1 MCFTP
6 LISITI
12 AIFEFLVAII
22 VLSVYKKNK
31 TSKIIAWFMFVLGFY
46 QFTQFMVCK
55 TDYQNLWSTIG
66 FVTYSY
72 LPAIGVYLVN
82 IFVKRIKNPKN
93 LFIAPIIVTIYA
105 IINNNFIKT
114 VSCNKYF
121 ISVSTYVFTPE
132 NYIYKW
138 VYMIYY
144 FGFIALCL
152 FYLAKYIDQE
162 KDKIKRKMA
171 QILLI
176 ALMTSLFP
184 AIILLFIIP
193 SLTPSFPSIYCEFS
207 VIFTVAVLYMS
218 KLESRLKKGL

>member
-6 LISITI
+6 LISIII

-22 VLSVYKKNK
+22 VLSVYKENK
-31 TSKIIAWFMFVLGFY
+31 TSKILAVFMFVLGFY

-55 TDYQNLWSTIG
+55 TSYSNLWSTIG
-66 FVTYSY
+66 FVTYSF

-82 IFVKRIKNPKN
+82 IFVKKIKNPRN
-93 LFIAPIIVTIYA
+93 LFIAPIIVTFYT
-105 IINNNFIKT
+105 IINHDFIKS

-144 FGFIALCL
+144 FGFIALCIY
-152 FYLAKYIDQE
+152 YLIQYIREE
-162 KDKIKRKMA
+162 KDSIKRKMA
-171 QILLI
+171 LILLI
-176 ALMTSLFP
+176 ALITSLLP

-193 SLTPSFPSIYCEFS
+193 GLRSGFPSIYCEFS
-207 VIFTVAVLYMS
+207 VIFTISTLYIA
-218 KLESRLKKGL
+218 KLESKLNKKL